1 MNLEATNFMYTQS
14 IKYKTKYGLI
24 AAANESNEST
34 EIFAV
39 WSCSFARNNVVNAE
53 SITDT

>member
-39 WSCSFARNNVVNAE
+39 
-53 SITDT
+53 